1 MQKNEQQKLLNR
13 QRIKGIM
20 QRNSKKRSQ
29 KSTKHSQIIQSP
41 HLSIKKI
48 YTVFLTLLNSLWMG
62 VKLFFNQMK
71 GLKKSFFPRLK
82 EMYSTVAR
90 QVEEKVLPFLLTPL
104 GIVTMAIIVGFFLG
118 VLLMSLL
125 N

>member
-20 QRNSKKRSQ
+20 QRNLKKKLQESM
-29 KSTKHSQIIQSP
+29 KQSEKMQRP
-41 HLSIKKI
+41 DLSIKKTYKI
-48 YTVFLTLLNSLWMG
+48 FLTLWSNLWMG

-71 GLKKSFFPRLK
+71 DLKRSFFPRLK
-82 EMYSTVAR
+82 EMYSTVVR

-104 GIVTMAIIVGFFLG
+104 GIVIMAIIVGFFLG